1 MGDDLSELKMR
12 IAEVIA
18 RADASSIGWVPH
30 GTDNQVLAS
39 ALDLADRMAE
49 LTSRTLRWEG
59 RDHSGMVGS
68 PRLLSP
74 PRVVAAAREQLSR
87 SVPAEASTGRRRRW
101 WGGGGAAVAEVS
113 LAEPS
118 LTQAVEDDGFAV
130 FISHHRAAAGSDARF
145 LHAQLER
152 ALGRRCFF
160 DGRDADDINLII
172 EEGLGRSKALLL
184 LQTKDVL
191 TRPWVLLECYEAVRR
206 GLPVVTVRLDGRDYD
221 YDDARNLLAN
231 LRTEL
236 PLRNPGALAD
246 LEARAGMLGVDV
258 GTIQST
264 LAATLP
270 HLISAEY
277 DPAGSDNQVNAA
289 LRDIV
294 DRLRRQFRRQERARA
309 ASGGSGGTTTGTG
322 SGSRNGSGTGS
333 GSRTGSEVGAAFSRA
348 ASCVSGVSS
357 GSGGGGEGTP
367 TSAVRTNSAGNLTRA
382 AAGGDVRAGRGRR
395 CGGGRGGV
403 SRRRRARRRRPRGR
417 RRGGA

>member
-1 MGDDLSELKMR
+1 M
-12 IAEVIA
+12 
-18 RADASSIGWVPH
+18 
-30 GTDNQVLAS
+30 
-39 ALDLADRMAE
+39 
-49 LTSRTLRWEG
+49 
-59 RDHSGMVGS
+59 
-68 PRLLSP
+68 
-74 PRVVAAAREQLSR
+74 
-87 SVPAEASTGRRRRW
+87 
-101 WGGGGAAVAEVS
+101 
-113 LAEPS
+113 
-118 LTQAVEDDGFAV
+118 
-130 FISHHRAAAGSDARF
+130 
-145 LHAQLER
+145 
-152 ALGRRCFF
+152 
-160 DGRDADDINLII
+160 
-172 EEGLGRSKALLL
+172 
-184 LQTKDVL
+184 
-191 TRPWVLLECYEAVRR
+191 
-206 GLPVVTVRLDGRDYD
+206 VTVRLDGRDYD

-309 ASGGSGGTTTGTG
+309 ASGGSGGTTTATG

-333 GSRTGSEVGAAFSRA
+333 GSRTGSEVGTAFSRA

-367 TSAVRTNSAGNLTRA
+367 TSAVRTNSAGNLMRA
-382 AAGGDVRAGRGRR
+382 LRREATYGRVEV
-395 CGGGRGGV
+395 GGGEVEVGEAFPSPPRSSTTTEGSSARRSVTV
-403 SRRRRARRRRPRGR
+403 SAAERRRTTMAI
-417 RRGGA
+417 